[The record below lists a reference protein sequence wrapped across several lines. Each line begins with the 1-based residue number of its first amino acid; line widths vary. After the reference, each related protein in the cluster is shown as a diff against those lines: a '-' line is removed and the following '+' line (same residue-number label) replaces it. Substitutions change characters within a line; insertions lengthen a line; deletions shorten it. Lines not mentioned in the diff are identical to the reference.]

1 MFLAFYA
8 VGSAIIFPV
17 NVVPLWPVLCLVFAD
32 LLGFGMIVVDLQF
45 RAKDLGASPT
55 TIGVLLATTF
65 IVQAICSTFWGRLS
79 DRRGRKPVIL
89 LCTMMSA
96 LAMLIYGF
104 ADSLPFLFA
113 SRIISGLGFA
123 NVAVAQAMISNAS
136 EESLRLKAM
145 GQISAT
151 ISTGLILGAPMG
163 GFLSKFGGS
172 QAVGFTA
179 CAFST
184 LGAVVVWRFL
194 PDIKAAGSP
203 MAATVRK
210 RFNLGLLQEFPGL
223 WTLVLAVIFAW
234 FCLSLLEGTFGQ
246 MIQAR
251 LGYGPEE
258 FGVIFGFE
266 SLLSILVQTFAM
278 TWLSGRIAERFL
290 LPLSFLAQGIGIALF
305 PIAGGMATLFLAS
318 AIYAPG
324 SAVSQPALNS
334 LCSKLIPSERHG
346 ELFALLQSARSVG
359 FVVGPIIGGLLLKEH
374 VQLPYFVAAFGCLV
388 AAGLLIGGLNRVGR
402 DQPTLSSP

>member
-1 MFLAFYA
+1 MILAFYA
-8 VGSAIIFPV
+8 LGSAIIFPV
-17 NVVPLWPVLCLVFAD
+17 SVVPLWPVLVLVFAD

-45 RAKDLGASPT
+45 RAKELGASPT

-89 LCTMMSA
+89 LCTIMSA

-104 ADSLPFLFA
+104 AESLPLLFA
-113 SRIISGLGFA
+113 SRIISGFGFA
-123 NVAVAQAMISNAS
+123 NVAIAQAMFANAS

-179 CAFST
+179 CVCSA
-184 LGAVVVWRFL
+184 LGAAAVWFFL
-194 PDIKAAGSP
+194 PNVPAPPAPFSDAPK
-203 MAATVRK
+203 K

-278 TWLSGRIAERFL
+278 TWLSGRISERYL

-324 SAVSQPALNS
+324 SAVSQPTLNS
-334 LCSKLIPSERHG
+334 LCSKLIPGERHG

-359 FVVGPIIGGLLLKEH
+359 FVVGPIFGGMLLKEH
-374 VQLPYFVAAFGCLV
+374 VQLPYFAAAFGCLV
-388 AAGLLIGGLNRVGR
+388 AAVLLIGGLKRVGQG
-402 DQPTLSSP
+402 QPSPSSL